1 MLLTLSVSS
10 LGPLI
15 KSESPRLS
23 LLDVPAFV
31 RDSLGLHG
39 LCFSTDLLKGAN
51 RADLDRLRDRAD
63 KQACSCLLLEDPD
76 PLSFAHP
83 DSDQAALAVDRARRV
98 LQAAQILGCNAA
110 AVRVQ
115 SPSDELALDR
125 AIQRLREAVE
135 YAERLE
141 VNLLIAPHE
150 GLTSQADQ
158 VTDLIKRV
166 GGFRI
171 GTLPDFAAAAASP
184 DPVTYLRRLTP
195 YAAVVIAST
204 VEFDSLDAPADDQVL
219 DVQDLLSDH
228 VPVHTAFDLQPM
240 VEAVISVGF
249 DVTLAINFRGQAD
262 PVPAIL
268 ASQAALEHAIE
279 RASQKD

>member
-1 MLLTLSVSS
+1 
-10 LGPLI
+10 
-15 KSESPRLS
+15 
-23 LLDVPAFV
+23 VPAFV